1 MSPAFPLPS
10 KPLGNLTAANTVPGL
25 TLTSGSGKATTKP
38 VAKESSSELPPAV
51 KKAVKEFMQNGLERE
66 AAGNCS
72 TAVQIFQQILQLEPD
87 NTAALCASARIWSKA
102 SKHSRAMD
110 MVAMLEERIPDGGR
124 EAAELHRQVCTH
136 NTKRCANTFCVG
148 GRVLSSRRQIRTGS
162 QPLQQSVAASGGSC
176 TARHGARR

>member
-102 SKHSRAMD
+102 SKHSRATEL
-110 MVAMLEERIPDGGR
+110 VAMLEERK
-124 EAAELHRQVCTH
+124 
-136 NTKRCANTFCVG
+136 KR
-148 GRVLSSRRQIRTGS
+148 
-162 QPLQQSVAASGGSC
+162 PLQLTRVEELAKMWAVPTMHPSQLAAC
-176 TARHGARR
+176 PAAR